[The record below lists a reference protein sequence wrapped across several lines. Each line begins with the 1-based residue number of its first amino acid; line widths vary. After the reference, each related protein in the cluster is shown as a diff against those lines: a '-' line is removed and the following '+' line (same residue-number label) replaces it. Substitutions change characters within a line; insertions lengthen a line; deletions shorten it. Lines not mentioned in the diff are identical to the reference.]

1 MNSQTVEILNPTG
14 VRATKRVELAARKHG
29 NLRGLRIGL
38 LDNNKPNA
46 DKFLEYVGDL
56 LSKRYAGLELVS
68 RCKMTRTEA
77 DCLTELAE
85 CCDVVVNAF
94 AD

>member
-1 MNSQTVEILNPTG
+1 MNDEMIEILNPT
-14 VRATKRVELAARKHG
+14 ATKATKQIKLAPRIYE
-29 NLRGLRIGL
+29 NLRGRRVGL

-46 DKFLEYVGDL
+46 GKFLDHVGAL
-56 LSKRYAGLELVS
+56 LKKRYDGVELISKR
-68 RCKMTRTEA
+68 KMTRIEA

-85 CCDVVVNAF
+85 RCDVVINAF

>member
-1 MNSQTVEILNPTG
+1 MNDEMIEILNPTG
-14 VRATKRVELAARKHG
+14 VRATKQIRLAVRKHKSL
-29 NLRGLRIGL
+29 NDARIGL

-46 DKFLEYVGDL
+46 DKFLDHVGAL
-56 LSKRYAGLELVS
+56 LKKRYDSVELVVK
-68 RCKMTRTEA
+68 RKMTRIEA

-85 CCDVVVNAF
+85 RCDVVVNAF